1 MFSFR
6 TTPISEQLDKSLLQG
21 RVGCFCTQNCFDTGT
36 ERYLWELFKERG
48 RLAKVFSPRET
59 ELTPGTNHIE
69 FSQEELLELDAV
81 VVEIQDTGVRYFN
94 FTRDVMRLLST
105 RARMDEGPAIYV
117 IDHFNPLGRI
127 VPRR

>member
-21 RVGCFCTQNCFDTGT
+21 RVGCFCTQNCFDTGSG
-36 ERYLWELFKERG
+36 RYLWELFQERG
-48 RLAKVFSPRET
+48 VLAKVFSPRET

-69 FSQEELLELDAV
+69 FSQEELQELDAV

-105 RARMDEGPAIYV
+105 RARMDEGPAIQ
-117 IDHFNPLGRI
+117 
-127 VPRR
+127 